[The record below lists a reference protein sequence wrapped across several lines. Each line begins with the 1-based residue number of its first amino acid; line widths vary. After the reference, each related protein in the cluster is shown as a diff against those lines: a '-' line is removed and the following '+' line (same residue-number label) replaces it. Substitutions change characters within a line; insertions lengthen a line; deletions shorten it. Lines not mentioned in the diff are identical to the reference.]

1 MYKFE
6 YPLIKQY
13 AKFSFLFDFFSF
25 IFFSFCQKKYDKILM
40 KIDSKKNFYSSIA
53 QQIWSFAEMGYQE
66 EKSSNLLKKILS
78 DQEFNIKFRG
88 SKHSYSFYG

>member
-1 MYKFE
+1 
-6 YPLIKQY
+6 
-13 AKFSFLFDFFSF
+13 
-25 IFFSFCQKKYDKILM
+25 M

-78 DQEFNIKFRG
+78 DQGFNIKSGIANIPTAFTASYG
-88 SKHSYSFYG
+88 SGSPIISIL

>member
-1 MYKFE
+1 
-6 YPLIKQY
+6 
-13 AKFSFLFDFFSF
+13 
-25 IFFSFCQKKYDKILM
+25 M

-78 DQEFNIKFRG
+78 DQEFNIKIIAIQVERF
-88 SKHSYSFYG
+88 KTDNYTINY